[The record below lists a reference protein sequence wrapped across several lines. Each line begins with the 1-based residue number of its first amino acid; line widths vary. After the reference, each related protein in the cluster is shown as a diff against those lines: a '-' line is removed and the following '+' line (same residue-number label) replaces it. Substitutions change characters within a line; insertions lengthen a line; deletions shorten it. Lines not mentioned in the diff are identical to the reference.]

1 MAAPKA
7 AIIGVLGQDGGY
19 LAQLLLNKGYEVHGT
34 SRAPERVGSSPLRAL
49 GLHRQVRLHAMM
61 PTDFSSVLPFLQQVG
76 ADEIYNLSGQS
87 SVASSF
93 RQPLE
98 TFASITTATMNFLEC
113 IRLLGSGVRY
123 YNASSS
129 EMFGNTPTPADEAT
143 PFRPRSPYATAKAAA
158 HHAVA
163 NYREAYGLRACSGIL
178 FNHESPFRPEQF
190 VTRKVVCA
198 ARRIAAG
205 SPERL
210 SLGNVEI
217 HRDWGWAEEY
227 VESMWRML
235 QQETLED
242 FVIATGHTHSL
253 WEFVEGV
260 FAGLN
265 LTAREHVDLEP
276 HLRRPSDIAYSAAN
290 PAKAKRAL
298 GWEAKSD
305 LPQVIDRLLAAP
317 SAA

>member
-7 AIIGVLGQDGGY
+7 AIIGVLGQGGGY

-34 SRAPERVGSSPLRAL
+34 SRAPERVGSSPLQAL

-113 IRLLGSGVRY
+113 IRLLGREVRY

-217 HRDWGWAEEY
+217 DVADAAAGAIRGFRDRHRPHPFAVGICRGCLCGPQSQGPRACR
-227 VESMWRML
+227 SRTTSAPALRHRL
-235 QQETLED
+235 QRRQPGQGEAGIGLGGHKRSAAGDRQTLGCALRC
-242 FVIATGHTHSL
+242 VIA
-253 WEFVEGV
+253 
-260 FAGLN
+260 A
-265 LTAREHVDLEP
+265 
-276 HLRRPSDIAYSAAN
+276 
-290 PAKAKRAL
+290 
-298 GWEAKSD
+298 
-305 LPQVIDRLLAAP
+305 
-317 SAA
+317 